1 MFYVFGG
8 KSIDK
13 NISLNYWFVI
23 DYCFLITQWLM
34 IILFFGPEGHMSY
47 SLTPCLF
54 FHSAESIIKLPWI
67 QFWHL
72 HLGAVLV
79 PWSSLFTEFLCLVSH
94 SLTVSCFWK
103 PCLLSWSRQEAYFV
117 VSTNMFVFYINNHS
131 VFWQICT
138 ANLIIILRRESSL
151 LSIVIMCYQF
161 QGSRT
166 LCTKLPILG
175 KDSTDMGE

>member
-1 MFYVFGG
+1 MAAVTICSDFGAQ
-8 KSIDK
+8 K
-13 NISLNYWFVI
+13 NKVWH
-23 DYCFLITQWLM
+23 CFQCFPIY
-34 IILFFGPEGHMSY
+34 F
-47 SLTPCLF
+47 
-54 FHSAESIIKLPWI
+54 PWSGGTGCHDLH
-67 QFWHL
+67 FLHL